1 MFILFILILS
11 FIYSTTYF
19 SHVKFILK
27 HYIFYKYFD
36 KYILSMVF
44 EGYIL
49 NLCMPKFIYSV
60 CYYWSVCKEIKRSV
74 LKEIRPEYSWKD
86 WCWSWTSI
94 TLTTWCK
101 ELTHWKRP
109 WRQEE
114 KGTTEDEMV
123 RWHHRFDGREY
134 EKAPGVGDGQWSLI
148 CCSPLGLKESDM
160 TKSLNWTELLTMKV
174 IFLCH
179 RNAYFYHTQSL
190 R

>member
-1 MFILFILILS
+1 MFTLFILILS

-109 WRQEE
+109 WCLERL
-114 KGTTEDEMV
+114 KA
-123 RWHHRFDGREY
+123 GREGDNRGWDGSMASQIRRTWVW
-134 EKAPGVGDGQWSLI
+134 ESSGSWWWTVKPDLLQSIGSQRVGHD
-148 CCSPLGLKESDM
+148 
-160 TKSLNWTELLTMKV
+160 
-174 IFLCH
+174 
-179 RNAYFYHTQSL
+179 
-190 R
+190 